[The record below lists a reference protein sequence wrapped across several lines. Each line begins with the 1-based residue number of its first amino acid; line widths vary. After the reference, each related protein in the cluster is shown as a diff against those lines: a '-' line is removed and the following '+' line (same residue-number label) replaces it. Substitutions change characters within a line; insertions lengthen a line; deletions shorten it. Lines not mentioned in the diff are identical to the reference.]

1 MRLVKERIIAAQDQT
16 LSTNNMRKK
25 VFSENVSP
33 MCWLY
38 GGKEETVTHIVSAC
52 PKLVQIKFV
61 GLSHTNK
68 KKVRKQS
75 VRYYSCREENWK
87 VSGDC
92 PIVSI

>member
-38 GGKEETVTHIVSAC
+38 GGKEETVVHIVSAC
-52 PKLVQIKFV
+52 LKLVLI
-61 GLSHTNK
+61 
-68 KKVRKQS
+68 
-75 VRYYSCREENWK
+75 E
-87 VSGDC
+87 
-92 PIVSI
+92 

>member
-1 MRLVKERIIAAQDQT
+1 
-16 LSTNNMRKK
+16 MRKK

-68 KKVRKQS
+68 KKLENSRSDITVVEKKTGKCQAT
-75 VRYYSCREENWK
+75 VPSCPFDTQTKRSRMRN
-87 VSGDC
+87 
-92 PIVSI
+92 